1 MTDSKAKERN
11 YAALALVG
19 GAVFQQAA
27 KACADQMTELVM
39 HPGTSPDDRA
49 AALAEYHAITRLNSY
64 LERWADD
71 ARRDIE
77 HG

>member
-1 MTDSKAKERN
+1 MTDTMDKERG
-11 YAALALVG
+11 YAAMALVG
-19 GAVFQQAA
+19 GDVWRQAA
-27 KACADQMTELVM
+27 KACADQMTALVM
-39 HPGTSPDDRA
+39 HPTTSPDDRA

-64 LERWADD
+64 VERWADD